1 MRTCNLLYNLE
12 LFRYGNCS
20 GIDCYSACEEI
31 DQNVHYALF
40 CFDLIILSSASH
52 LICIYF
58 VNWYEPEKHIPLSG
72 LNSLIPLSAA
82 TNFVNMSAAT
92 DDEKKCQR

>member
-1 MRTCNLLYNLE
+1 
-12 LFRYGNCS
+12 
-20 GIDCYSACEEI
+20 
-31 DQNVHYALF
+31 
-40 CFDLIILSSASH
+40 
-52 LICIYF
+52 
-58 VNWYEPEKHIPLSG
+58 